1 MYLFRIVFTWRLL
14 AVYILYLTNQTVI
27 AMPPRGRPPKG
38 ESTGSGE
45 FTFQANLSSS
55 TTSDPKFML
64 KTYVLGVANRD
75 TSHDDQKADWVAVMV
90 PEEDL
95 TPSKPEKY
103 FYGYQTLKSPNSDN
117 EWHRQV
123 KSGRKSSLNGVSVIV
138 TENLRL
144 LRIGSVRMSQDTKGY
159 LSTDVRKDVDKDRV
173 DRIPNIPSIYQL
185 MILLHRQMDKPKYEG
200 KVKIID
206 FDISDSSEFGK
217 AAKNMVELK
226 GTGTGKVLSE
236 EQAKWECALYKRIEN
251 GGLANTLEKSLALK
265 NKDILVD
272 LRDEVDPILELIND
286 QDEWDKER
294 TERLALEGSL
304 QS

>member
-38 ESTGSGE
+38 ESTGIGE
-45 FTFQANLSSS
+45 FTFQANLSSP

-123 KSGRKSSLNGVSVIV
+123 KSGRKSSLNGASVIV
-138 TENLRL
+138 TESLRL
-144 LRIGSVRMSQDTKGY
+144 LRIGSVRMSPDTKGY
-159 LSTDVRKDVDKDRV
+159 LSTDVRKDVDKDLELCS
-173 DRIPNIPSIYQL
+173 PL
-185 MILLHRQMDKPKYEG
+185 TLLYIHRRGIK
-200 KVKIID
+200 
-206 FDISDSSEFGK
+206 
-217 AAKNMVELK
+217 L
-226 GTGTGKVLSE
+226 VLSISADG
-236 EQAKWECALYKRIEN
+236 QQLVSFDAKAFCFLPAGRRP
-251 GGLANTLEKSLALK
+251 K
-265 NKDILVD
+265 NKCCSLPVTSTY
-272 LRDEVDPILELIND
+272 RMTGP
-286 QDEWDKER
+286 
-294 TERLALEGSL
+294 TEYEAIHVEIGT
-304 QS
+304 